1 MRTVLPSPVDSGH
14 TFESLVELS
23 EGTEY
28 FEELG
33 SFIIDE
39 ESSAASDDLQL
50 DLCEELYTSFYSV
63 DDKPWKDVRPCT
75 AG

>member
-33 SFIIDE
+33 SFIIVE

-50 DLCEELYTSFYSV
+50 DLCEEL
-63 DDKPWKDVRPCT
+63 
-75 AG
+75 